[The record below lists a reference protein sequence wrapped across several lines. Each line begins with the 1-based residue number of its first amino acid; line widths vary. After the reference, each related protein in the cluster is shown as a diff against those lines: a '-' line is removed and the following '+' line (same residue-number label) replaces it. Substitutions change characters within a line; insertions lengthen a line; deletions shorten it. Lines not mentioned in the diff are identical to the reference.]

1 MVFCSLFLSCKIS
14 SSLFVA
20 FKAINWS
27 ISGWLKRQLSDRR
40 AAISTFE
47 VHVRD
52 IEHLALR
59 SLTKALIIKGHK
71 LLEVSVILTY
81 DPLILSLRSMVKIV
95 LLFFSPPSKRKLI
108 ELCMYYTLFEE
119 FVNPLVKKGGRVV
132 ALPRGAVPALESS
145 TLPKSIGADRGLDRP
160 SKVTLLGIVP
170 SDGRADVLGEP
181 ASRFNRRRPVLL
193 VRELDLDVQGPPSLH
208 EVAPEIHLD
217 VVPPQAKL
225 VDCFACCPEHVV

>member
-27 ISGWLKRQLSDRR
+27 ISSWLKRQLSDRG

-59 SLTKALIIKGHK
+59 ALTKALIIKGHK

-95 LLFFSPPSKRKLI
+95 LLFFSPPSKRGFI
-108 ELCMYYTLFEE
+108 ELCLYYTLFKK
-119 FVNPLVKKGGRVV
+119 FVNPLPIITPKKSGDRDQYLNAAAHKAKDVK
-132 ALPRGAVPALESS
+132 LP
-145 TLPKSIGADRGLDRP
+145 
-160 SKVTLLGIVP
+160 
-170 SDGRADVLGEP
+170 
-181 ASRFNRRRPVLL
+181 
-193 VRELDLDVQGPPSLH
+193 
-208 EVAPEIHLD
+208 
-217 VVPPQAKL
+217 VPPLSDVRRGEGSNAI
-225 VDCFACCPEHVV
+225 VDEDLRIRPTPRLGSKTGV